1 MQKLSFVPISL
12 HSCWPREWKRS
23 FDFELARLSNENAD
37 VRDVVKSIRKLDVSL
52 DGRLLSH
59 TTNLNAFVL
68 SPAVRMCRVRAL
80 TERERTKKLPVALFL
95 TSRTSKVS
103 LLKVPYD
110 LISHVEVARG
120 TGSVLSPIAPW
131 DCLESQRKLVQTSS
145 PETVP

>member
-1 MQKLSFVPISL
+1 M
-12 HSCWPREWKRS
+12 
-23 FDFELARLSNENAD
+23 
-37 VRDVVKSIRKLDVSL
+37 KSIRKFDVSL

-80 TERERTKKLPVALFL
+80 TERENKKTSGCPFL
-95 TSRTSKVS
+95 TSWTSKVS

-131 DCLESQRKLVQTSS
+131 DCLESQRKLGQTSS
-145 PETVP
+145 PKTIP